1 MLSYEP
7 APRNQ
12 GSWLSAEPP
21 DLTSI
26 AHFDCDEHRP
36 AQIDEY
42 SVSLCPLE
50 HCAICNLRGTWF
62 YSKGVSDMNSQASS
76 INQSAK
82 LNLHGSHAAQKS
94 AEHLQ
99 PADKHQQAYQKALR
113 LIREQRYQSA
123 IEILSSAGQ
132 SPAILNL
139 RGVCLL
145 RIGSVQTALQVYRS
159 YVLQTGGAW
168 TRTDVPVSHVL
179 NFATALLLSGHPAG
193 CLEVLGS
200 LAQQDH
206 PMCDQL
212 QHAIR
217 TWGQSLPLWQRL
229 NWRFGKIE
237 PDDPKVPIDFVP
249 GVVED

>member
-1 MLSYEP
+1 
-7 APRNQ
+7 
-12 GSWLSAEPP
+12 
-21 DLTSI
+21 
-26 AHFDCDEHRP
+26 
-36 AQIDEY
+36 
-42 SVSLCPLE
+42 
-50 HCAICNLRGTWF
+50 
-62 YSKGVSDMNSQASS
+62 MNPQASS
-76 INQSAK
+76 ISKSTKTKIN
-82 LNLHGSHAAQKS
+82 GSEAAHKN

-132 SPAILNL
+132 SPAVLNL
-139 RGVCLL
+139 RGVCLV

-168 TRTDVPVSHVL
+168 TRTDVPVSHAL

-200 LAQQDH
+200 LAQRNH
-206 PMCDQL
+206 PMIDQL

-237 PDDPKVPIDFVP
+237 PNDTKVPIDFVP